1 MYKMVSSMP
10 NKFPSYT
17 LSKLSK
23 TKVHLFLEM
32 DFSHQNPNPNYTFF
46 PENFDPMAEFEV
58 QDYLMLDDGVF
69 EEDTSSQS
77 MASSEKG
84 LGGANKINSATSK
97 TSNMQVI

>member
-1 MYKMVSSMP
+1 
-10 NKFPSYT
+10 
-17 LSKLSK
+17 
-23 TKVHLFLEM
+23 M
-32 DFSHQNPNPNYTFF
+32 DFSHENSNPNPNYTFLS
-46 PENFDPMAEFEV
+46 EKFDPMAEFELS
-58 QDYLMLDDGVF
+58 DYLMLDDGVF